1 MKYMYIVQRIDLKII
16 IIKNNFL
23 KKRYMY
29 MVYVLIDWIK
39 YGIFIKYQFVQSI
52 ENIIFK
58 FVL

>member
-39 YGIFIKYQFVQSI
+39 YGIFIKY
-52 ENIIFK
+52 
-58 FVL
+58 